1 VLLVIINLAV
11 LALNA
16 ALRRTTEQGTVG

>member
-1 VLLVIINLAV
+1 LVIINLFV

-16 ALRRTTEQGTVG
+16 ALRRTTAEGALG